1 MRSIKNHLGFIL
13 PLVALLFA
21 VQFSILADNILS
33 EYKNLMSKDYNIVIV
48 SSKKLTIDDLKS
60 SIKEALALDEIDND
74 KIISKLNGEISSKN
88 LGLLKNAL
96 PNFYSLK
103 LNSFVNSKRLE
114 GIRANLLKI
123 DGVTQAETFLK
134 THDKIY
140 KALELSRLLSLA
152 FVVIIGA
159 IGFLLILKQIRIW
172 LYEHRERMQI
182 MTLFGAGFILKS
194 GILYR
199 TAIVDSIMASL
210 FVVASF
216 YFAPEISSLKQIL
229 LELDL
234 SMPKI
239 DLVSDGLRLLG
250 YSLGISIISVSL
262 VMKTYRR
269 TNDEV

>member
-13 PLVALLFA
+13 PLIALLFA
-21 VQFSILADNILS
+21 VQFSILANNILT

-48 SSKKLTIDDLKS
+48 SSKKINLSDIKS
-60 SIKEALALDEIDND
+60 QVKEALVLDEISSD

-88 LGLLKNAL
+88 IDLLKNAL

-103 LNSFVNSKRLE
+103 LDSFVDAKRLE
-114 GIRANLLKI
+114 GIRLNLLKI
-123 DGVTQAETFLK
+123 DGITQAETFLK

-152 FVVIIGA
+152 FVAIIGA

-172 LYEHRERMQI
+172 LYEHKERMQI
-182 MTLFGAGFILKS
+182 MTLFGAGFLMKS

-199 TAIVDSIMASL
+199 TAIIDSIIASL

-216 YFAPEISSLKQIL
+216 YFAPEFNSLKQIL

-239 DLVSDGLRLLG
+239 DIISDGFSLLG

-262 VMKTYRR
+262 VMKTYKR
-269 TNDEV
+269 TNDEA